1 MRRAVALVLTL
12 VAACGGD
19 DPDPP
24 TCEDAPV
31 AFRTELSCEAE
42 LRAQATRP
50 LDAALPGAITIKT
63 IVDRAQDDR
72 VTFQDTAAYPV
83 HSRFAIEQLG
93 WPPGAPFVDQYYAPS
108 RRFLLG
114 SITYYAEP
122 DAFVYEL
129 APYDTA
135 SPEMIET
142 AFRQIAAATYFGAEL
157 RFHPTSAEQDA
168 RAAELP
174 EDIAVISTS
183 ELLDATTYQPVALGE
198 TYARV
203 HLLDAADLPTAGL
216 GVRDLAVLDRMP
228 HALPVLAGVV
238 TEDPQTAL
246 SHAAVRA
253 QERRTPSMGLRGAAA
268 RFAPLDGRWVR
279 LTVRAFD
286 WEVAEVTAEEADAWF
301 AANPPAAAVFP
312 DPDYTVTGLVDL
324 DDAAITDLPAIGATA
339 AHLAVLR
346 DAGAMVRTRDGIAI
360 PVVFYRD
367 FLADHGFDTRIAT
380 LLADPMFRSDPAV
393 RASALATLEAD
404 MLAAPIDPA
413 DRAVIDARLAQDFP
427 AAPIA
432 LRASTNA
439 EDCAGCAA
447 AGLYAT
453 AAALVGST
461 TAPVDVAI
469 KTVWASAWRPVAF
482 DERER
487 AAIDHTRVAI
497 AVVVQ
502 PAPPAV
508 DNGVAISA
516 NIYDPAPGGEDA
528 FYLNVQDQLGSVV
541 APGPGIFAD
550 ELTYYYFHGN
560 QPATYYRRSTLADG
574 SDLLSRTVMFELGQA
589 LAATRQALGATYDPP
604 AGYGQL
610 PVLIEVSSVVEA
622 PETHVWIEEAH
633 PYPGRG
639 N

>member
-1 MRRAVALVLTL
+1 MHARLSLVLVL
-12 VAACGGD
+12 AACGGD

-42 LRAQATRP
+42 LAAQATRP

-63 IVDRAQDDR
+63 IVDRAQDHR

-83 HSRFAIEQLG
+83 HSRFAIEHLG

-114 SITYYAEP
+114 SVTYYAEP

-157 RFHPTSAEQDA
+157 RFHPTSEEQAA
-168 RAAELP
+168 RALELP

-183 ELLDATTYQPVALGE
+183 ELLDATAYQPIALGE
-198 TYARV
+198 TYAMVRM
-203 HLLDAADLPTAGL
+203 LDAAELPTAGL
-216 GVRDLAVLDRMP
+216 GVRDLAVLDRLP
-228 HALPVLAGVV
+228 PALPVLAGAV
-238 TEDPQTAL
+238 TEEPPTPL

-253 QERRTPSMGLRGAAA
+253 QERRTPCMGLRGAAA

-286 WEVAEVTAEEADAWF
+286 WEVAEVTAAEADAWF
-301 AANPPAAAVFP
+301 AAHAPPAAVFP
-312 DPDYTVTGLVDL
+312 DPDYTVTGLADL
-324 DDAAITDLPAIGATA
+324 DDATLTDLPAIGATA
-339 AHLAVLR
+339 AHLGALR
-346 DAGAMVRTRDGIAI
+346 DAGPMVRVRDGIAI
-360 PVVFYRD
+360 PVAFYRD

-380 LLADPMFRSDPAV
+380 LLADPMFRADPAT
-393 RASALATLEAD
+393 RAAALADLEAD
-404 MLAAPIDPA
+404 MIAAPIDPA
-413 DRAVIDARLAQDFP
+413 DRAVIDARLGQDFP
-427 AAPIA
+427 ASPVAM
-432 LRASTNA
+432 RASTNA

-453 AAALVGST
+453 TAAVVGGST
-461 TAPVDVAI
+461 EPVDVAI
-469 KTVWASAWRPVAF
+469 KTVWASAWRPGAF

-502 PAPPAV
+502 PAPAAV
-508 DNGVAISA
+508 ANGVAISA

-528 FYLNVQDQLGSVV
+528 FYLNLQDRLGSVV
-541 APGPGIFAD
+541 APGPGVFSD
-550 ELTYYYFHGN
+550 EATYYYFHLN
-560 QPATYYRRSTLADG
+560 QPSTYYRRSSLAG
-574 SDLLSRTVMFELGQA
+574 GTAVLSRAVTFELGQS
-589 LAATRQALGATYDPP
+589 LAAIRQALGPAYDPP

-610 PVLIEVSSVVEA
+610 PVLIELTAVVEG
-622 PETHVWIEEAH
+622 PETHVWIDEAH